1 MISGEKTFPGTKIF
15 NPNIATLM
23 KRVIIAGIVLA
34 SLAACNTADP
44 ESTYLVDPSKE
55 DPVADFDYTVE
66 SSSGKVLFTNKSTGS
81 IAYRWIFGDASGSSS
96 LEENPSFIYRQSGSY
111 TVSLRASNGY
121 TSNVKEKVIEYTLPD
136 DVVLIE
142 ADGNLDDWANVPW
155 REDVNTFGVV
165 TGIKTAATSA
175 DLYVLMEGTPEMA
188 GNHIDIS
195 FNMDDNLETG
205 NGNKTDFDIVKGG
218 PGADMFVEDGG
229 FFVYNGDG
237 TGNYT
242 WIEGGW
248 PDESEFIEVDGKVY
262 KEYRFNLEVGQA
274 YVETPSDRF
283 TMNIWLRDSNWA
295 WSGATQSREAA
306 DAKTWDPFYVTIGE
320 YRDPSEL

>member
-121 TSNVKEKVIEYTLPD
+121 TSNVKERSSNIPCRTMWCLSRP
-136 DVVLIE
+136 
-142 ADGNLDDWANVPW
+142 
-155 REDVNTFGVV
+155 
-165 TGIKTAATSA
+165 TGILTTGPMYRGARTSI
-175 DLYVLMEGTPEMA
+175 L
-188 GNHIDIS
+188 
-195 FNMDDNLETG
+195 
-205 NGNKTDFDIVKGG
+205 
-218 PGADMFVEDGG
+218 
-229 FFVYNGDG
+229 
-237 TGNYT
+237 
-242 WIEGGW
+242 
-248 PDESEFIEVDGKVY
+248 
-262 KEYRFNLEVGQA
+262 
-274 YVETPSDRF
+274 
-283 TMNIWLRDSNWA
+283 
-295 WSGATQSREAA
+295 SG
-306 DAKTWDPFYVTIGE
+306 
-320 YRDPSEL
+320 L